1 MSADGPRND
10 QAMGQVS
17 FDEHEGSML
26 ATVPSLGLVKEK
38 CKAAGYFVVGE
49 QVHWRWNGD
58 LMEMCKAFVIMLE
71 QTPGMSSIVEGIME
85 ARAAERA
92 RGGR

>member
-1 MSADGPRND
+1 
-10 QAMGQVS
+10 
-17 FDEHEGSML
+17 
-26 ATVPSLGLVKEK
+26 
-38 CKAAGYFVVGE
+38 
-49 QVHWRWNGD
+49 
-58 LMEMCKAFVIMLE
+58 MCKAFVIMLE